1 MIDELRAL
9 HAPNQDRWPR
19 CEGCDFEGYESEPPS
34 WPCRT
39 AELVYTQE
47 EIDDSL
53 WASEMLAKWTQD
65 WDYRKQMLKPWQ
77 PRNPLYAAYD
87 RYITDALRMTPLLRA
102 FTRTVTKTAAIIQV
116 SPEML
121 REP

>member
-53 WASEMLAKWTQD
+53 WASEMLAKWTKD
-65 WDYRKQMLKPWQ
+65 WDYRKRMLKPWQ
-77 PRNPLYAAYD
+77 PRELLHSAYD
-87 RYITDALRMTPLLRA
+87 RYIAMALQTLPIFHSLA
-102 FTRTVTKTAAIIQV
+102 PTVTKTAGIIRI
-116 SPEML
+116 SPAML
-121 REP
+121 EES